1 MSYTPPD
8 YQDDLNRALGIVL
21 DTDDSRIQA
30 GAAIAEVKR
39 LQGIEKFIR
48 DNRERIIVSLEM
60 LADSDQE
67 LGHPDEAKKSRD
79 LMEQL
84 KALPEFEPFGLEE
97 EEEEEDE
104 DAGS

>member
-30 GAAIAEVKR
+30 GAAIAEVQR

-48 DNRERIIVSLEM
+48 EHRERIVVALDVM
-60 LADSDQE
+60 ADSDQE
-67 LGHPDEAKKSRD
+67 LGHPDEATKSRELID
-79 LMEQL
+79 QIN
-84 KALPEFEPFGLEE
+84 ALPKFEPFTLEE
-97 EEEEEDE
+97 EEEEED
-104 DAGS
+104 DAES